1 MQPEG
6 AAKNQQVS
14 LLTIFLVFLKVGAF
28 TFGGGYA
35 MLPVIQREVVYK
47 QKWVDQAVFFDS
59 LIITQSIPGPLAL
72 NNAIIIGQRL
82 RGLRGGLI
90 AALGVITPSI
100 LIILAIVA
108 FFLPYFQDN
117 SYVQAV
123 FYGLRPAMVAL
134 ITAAAINLGREM
146 LRGWASVLLAVI
158 LLAAALLFKIHPIA
172 ILLSGGLIGLILFR
186 KWEV

>member
-1 MQPEG
+1 LQPEG
-6 AAKNQQVS
+6 AAQAQQVS

-35 MLPVIQREVVYK
+35 MLPVIQREVVTR
-47 QKWVDQAVFFDS
+47 QKWVDHAVFFDS

-72 NNAIIIGQRL
+72 NNSIIIGQRL
-82 RGLRGGLI
+82 RGLRGGLT

-117 SYVQAV
+117 VYVQAV
-123 FYGLRPAMVAL
+123 FYGLRPAVVAL
-134 ITAAAINLGREM
+134 ITAAAFNLAREM
-146 LRGWASVLLAVI
+146 LRGWASALLAAA
-158 LLAAALLFKIHPIA
+158 LLAAALLFQLHPIA
-172 ILLSGGLIGLILFR
+172 ILVGGGFIGLLLFR
-186 KWEV
+186 NREV